1 MPYSIL
7 LFLEIYNNMKKIFIL
22 LLLACSFQI
31 YAQQHSFT
39 IHGKVPGLKKGM
51 TVSVLKAERDE
62 KSDFNAEDF
71 ELGLIDLNSMP
82 QETSELATTTVT
94 KNGEF
99 QLTGTVDHPQLCT
112 LITNNMELIEKKN
125 KGKSYDGIRWTY
137 TPVFVDNTDM
147 EVIVANYDLWTDEP
161 ITDDFKIIGGTV
173 QNDFNEYNL
182 MIKAAG
188 DTSND
193 ETARFEL
200 DKKFI
205 ESHPSSVISLYLA
218 NNILTNGYNL
228 TKDQISFLQGTIKP
242 CTTDTARYN
251 TFLSKVKTAE
261 LTAVGNPVV
270 NLDIKDDKGTA
281 TTLTDV
287 IPKSKLV
294 LVDFWASWCGICRA
308 STPGIKKLYSKYPRE
323 EFDVISVSCD
333 TYHENWVKAMETDN
347 MPWKQ
352 YLLTPQGYKD
362 FFAKYQLIGVP
373 YYLLVDAN
381 GHVIGN
387 PGGIEHIKEVVKEY
401 CK

>member
-1 MPYSIL
+1 
-7 LFLEIYNNMKKIFIL
+7 MKKILIL
-22 LLLACSFQI
+22 ALLACCI
-31 YAQQHSFT
+31 HVNAQQQTFT

-71 ELGLIDLNSMP
+71 ELGLINLDSMP
-82 QETSELATTTVT
+82 QETSELATATVT

-99 QLTGTVDHPQLCT
+99 VLTGTVDHPQLCT

-137 TPVFVDNTDM
+137 TPVFVDNADM
-147 EVIVANYDLWTDEP
+147 EVKVANYDLWTDAP

-173 QNDFNEYNL
+173 QGDFNQYNIML
-182 MIKAAG
+182 KEAG
-188 DTSND
+188 TENAND
-193 ETARFEL
+193 ASFEL
-200 DKKFI
+200 NRKFI
-205 ESHPSSVISLYLA
+205 EAHPASVVSLYLA

-228 TKDQISFLQGTIKP
+228 TKDEISFLKETIKP
-242 CTTDTARYN
+242 CPADTARYN
-251 TFLSKVKTAE
+251 KFLTKVKAAE

-270 NLDIKDDKGTA
+270 NLDIEDDKGSA
-281 TTLTDV
+281 TTLLDV
-287 IPKSKLV
+287 LPKSKLV

-308 STPGIKKLYSKYPRE
+308 TTPQIKELYGQYQRDV
-323 EFDVISVSCD
+323 FDVISVSCD
-333 TYHENWVKAMETDN
+333 THHENWVKAMETDN

-352 YLLTPQGYKD
+352 YVLTPQGYKD

-373 YYLLVDAN
+373 YYLLVDAG

-387 PGGIEHIKEVVKEY
+387 PGGIEHINEVVKEY

>member
-1 MPYSIL
+1 
-7 LFLEIYNNMKKIFIL
+7 MKKLFTL
-22 LLLACSFQI
+22 ALLAFCIQTN
-31 YAQQHSFT
+31 AQQQTFT

-51 TVSVLKAERDE
+51 VVSVLKAERDE
-62 KSDFNAEDF
+62 KSKFNAEDF
-71 ELGLIDLNSMP
+71 ELGLINIDSMP
-82 QETSELATTTVT
+82 QETNELATTIVT
-94 KNGEF
+94 KSGEF
-99 QLTGTVDHPQLCT
+99 LLTGTVDHPQLCT
-112 LITNNMELIEKKN
+112 IITNNMDLIEKKN

-137 TPVFVDNTDM
+137 TPVFVDNADM
-147 EVIVANYDLWTDEP
+147 KVEVANYDLWTDEP
-161 ITDDFKIIGGTV
+161 ISDDFRITGGAV

-182 MIKAAG
+182 LLKTTG
-188 DTSND
+188 NENND
-193 ETARFEL
+193 EASRL
-200 DKKFI
+200 DADKKFI
-205 ESHPSSVISLYLA
+205 ESHPASVVSLYLA
-218 NNILTNGYNL
+218 NKILTNGYNL
-228 TKDQISFLQGTIKP
+228 TKDQINFLATTIQP
-242 CTTDTARYN
+242 CTADTARYN
-251 TFLSKVKTAE
+251 AFLSKVKIAE

-270 NLDIKDDKGTA
+270 NLDIVDDNGTA
-281 TTLTDV
+281 TTLVDV

-308 STPGIKKLYSKYPRE
+308 STPEIKELFSKYPRE

-333 TYHENWVKAMETDN
+333 THHENWVKAMETDN